1 MSGVTESEVTRFFF
15 ARKAERKHGAQIDT
29 TGRLAIAMRNRALAE
44 ELERTAERWAWER
57 QWG

>member
-1 MSGVTESEVTRFFF
+1 MSGVSESEVMRFFF
-15 ARKAERKHGAQIDT
+15 ARKAERKNGAQIDT
-29 TGRLAIAMRNRALAE
+29 TSRLAIALRNRALTE